1 MLCYEKSLPK
11 LPVPSLAE
19 TASKYLKSVR
29 PLLSDHEF
37 QNTENAVREF
47 VKPGGIGE
55 KLQTKLVR
63 RAQDPDYK
71 NWLAEWWDEAAY
83 MEYRDPVVMFVSYFY
98 CHKDDRN
105 RKLPAQRAAALTKAA
120 LSFKR
125 EIDEGTLEPDY
136 MRKAPIAMSSFR
148 YMFNTCRIPQEG
160 KDKVTIFGAQGNQ
173 FITVVRKNRFYK
185 VWHEVDGK
193 ELSTAD
199 LEWQFRK
206 VIQLAGNQTA
216 TPIGIFTGDNRDNW
230 AVNRKAFLT
239 TRSSHCAE
247 MNAIEVSSFLMC
259 LDDTTPHTLEERA
272 RSCWHGDGRNR
283 WYDKPCQFIIFENG
297 RSGFMGEHSMMDG
310 TPTHRLNHYVCDIL
324 ARNKLDHGS
333 PIPSAKLTQPEEI
346 KFHIDSNVLSAVA
359 KSEKRFTD
367 LIAAYDLRVMYYQ
380 GYGADT
386 IKTFK
391 SSPDAWAQMMIQLA
405 YFKFYNVNRPT
416 YESASTR
423 KFQLGRTETCRS
435 VSEECV
441 AWCKAMEDSSM
452 SNERCLELGRKAL
465 VAHVKNIMEAS
476 DGKGVDRHLFGLK
489 KLLSPEDEVPTIYK
503 DPAYSFSSHW
513 YLSTSQLSSEYT
525 NGYGW
530 YFPLGSRLLIQK
542 GTSCA

>member
-1 MLCYEKSLPK
+1 MLRYENSLPK

-19 TASKYLKSVR
+19 TAAKYLKSVR
-29 PLLSDHEF
+29 PLLSQDDF
-37 QNTENAVREF
+37 SRTESAVKEF

-63 RAQDPDYK
+63 KAQDPECK
-71 NWLAEWWDEAAY
+71 NWLAQWWDDAAY
-83 MEYRDPVVMFVSYFY
+83 LEYRDPVVMFVSYFY
-98 CHKDDRN
+98 THKDDRH

-125 EIDEGTLEPDY
+125 QIDEGTLEPDY
-136 MRKAPIAMSSFR
+136 MRKAPIAMSSFK
-148 YMFNTCRIPQEG
+148 YMFNTCRIPGEG
-160 KDKVTIFGAQGNQ
+160 KDKVTIFGPQGNQ
-173 FITVVRKNRFYK
+173 FIVVARKNRFYK
-185 VWHEVDGK
+185 IWHEIDGR

-199 LEWQFRK
+199 LEEQFRK
-206 VIQLAGNQTA
+206 VIQLAGNEATT
-216 TPIGIFTGDNRDNW
+216 TPIGIFTSDNRDNW
-230 AVNRKAFLT
+230 AVNRKALIAANPANEA
-239 TRSSHCAE
+239 SL
-247 MNAIEVSSFLMC
+247 NAMEVSSFLVS

-272 RSCWHGDGRNR
+272 RSCWHGDGKNR
-283 WYDKPCQFIIFENG
+283 WYDKPCQFIIFDNG

-324 ARNKLDHGS
+324 ARNKLDHGDPTPQS
-333 PIPSAKLTQPEEI
+333 NLPEPEEI
-346 KFHIDSNVLSAVA
+346 KFHVNSNVQSAIT
-359 KSEKRFTD
+359 KSEKRFQD
-367 LIAAYDLRVMYYQ
+367 LISEYDLRVMYYQ

-423 KFQLGRTETCRS
+423 KFQLGRTETCRT
-435 VSEECV
+435 VSEDCV
-441 AWCKAMEDSSM
+441 AWCKAMEDPSVPD
-452 SNERCLELGRKAL
+452 EECLDLGRKAL
-465 VAHVKNIMEAS
+465 GAHVKYIMEAS

-489 KLLSPEDEVPTIYK
+489 KLLSSEDEVPAIYK
-503 DPAYSFSSHW
+503 DPAYSSSCHW

-530 YFPLGSRLLIQK
+530 YFILRLH
-542 GTSCA
+542 C